1 MPAFEYAA
9 LDDHGRTRRG
19 RIDAADPSQAQAM
32 LEQRRLVPVQ
42 VAPASAASARARLL
56 DRFSRKDLTLVTRQL
71 ATLAEAAPLE
81 EALRTIGAQSERR
94 AVRRVLTATHA
105 QLLEGLR
112 LSDAMARQGNAFPPL
127 YRAMVAAGE
136 NSGALPA
143 ILERLADLL
152 EREQQVRGK
161 LVSALVYP
169 AALALTASGV
179 VLALMSFVVP
189 RVVEQFD
196 SMGRELPWLTR
207 AVIAVSGLVT
217 HWGLPLLVLGAVAAT
232 VAVHLLR
239 TRPELRLRFDTMLL
253 RLPLLGRLI
262 RDVHAARMARTLS
275 IMVGSGL
282 PLMEGLTITARTVH
296 NRRLR
301 RATDDMVVAISEGV
315 SLSNAMR
322 RAGAGIAVFPPTLL
336 YMASSGENS
345 GRLGPMLE
353 RAADYLEREF
363 NTFTSV
369 AMSLLEPVIIVV
381 MGGVVA
387 VIVLSILLPILQFN
401 SLVLG

>member
-1 MPAFEYAA
+1 
-9 LDDHGRTRRG
+9 L
-19 RIDAADPSQAQAM
+19 
-32 LEQRRLVPVQ
+32 
-42 VAPASAASARARLL
+42 
-56 DRFSRKDLTLVTRQL
+56 
-71 ATLAEAAPLE
+71 
-81 EALRTIGAQSERR
+81 
-94 AVRRVLTATHA
+94 
-105 QLLEGLR
+105 
-112 LSDAMARQGNAFPPL
+112 
-127 YRAMVAAGE
+127 VAAGE

-207 AVIAVSGLVT
+207 AVIAVSELVT
-217 HWGLPLLVLGAVAAT
+217 RWGLPLLVLAAVAAT
-232 VAVHLLR
+232 AAVQLLR
-239 TRPELRLRFDTMLL
+239 TRQDLRLRFDTMLL

-282 PLMEGLTITARTVH
+282 PLMEGLMITARTVH

-322 RAGAGIAVFPPTLL
+322 RAGVEIAVFPPTLL

-345 GRLGPMLE
+345 GRLGPMME